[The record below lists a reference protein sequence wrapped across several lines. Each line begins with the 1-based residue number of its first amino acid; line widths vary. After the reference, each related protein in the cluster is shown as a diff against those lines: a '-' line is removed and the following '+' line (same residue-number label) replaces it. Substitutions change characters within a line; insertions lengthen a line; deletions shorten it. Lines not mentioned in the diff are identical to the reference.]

1 MNVSPSLD
9 YLRQAGELIDRAREY
24 GKADFCEYQSLA
36 KALRTVAISE
46 ATKNPIPRA
55 ALAEELLKAGALLSA
70 DPKHEML
77 AKRLINL
84 SEFVGLGVNDGDQT
98 HEI

>member
-24 GKADFCEYQSLA
+24 GKADLCEYQSLA

-46 ATKNPIPRA
+46 AKRNPIPGA
-55 ALAEELLKAGALLSA
+55 ALADELLKAGALLSA
-70 DPKHEML
+70 DPRHERL
-77 AKRLINL
+77 AKRLIDL
-84 SEFVGLGVNDGDQT
+84 SEFVAWGN
-98 HEI
+98 HEIAKV